1 MNGAAANRLRLLV
14 IASRPSDFGEMAELA
29 GALARRGHAIT
40 LMYFF
45 ESADATHVGVFESL
59 RSLRREGVAAIAVDH
74 ESVQTVPIDDQ
85 TTSAPAVPSPTTAGE
100 QGAVLG
106 GLRAVALWLRGR
118 GLNLYPKNSRLT
130 RLLYELARDI
140 DGIRNP
146 TRRNLTVRMTAAR
159 RDQLKRLGVIRRAE
173 ALRRIHQGSAMVLH
187 YRQFWQLFADTIT
200 AGAIDALLIPED
212 IVGKVWPVAI
222 DAGHD
227 RGVPT
232 LVLPYTL
239 ANRDEAI
246 QGLKGLPEFQT
257 VNNRVAATLYPRWR
271 YSDDTV
277 DLVRLPSPHIFAHE
291 ELGIAPPDPWMMNS
305 GFADK
310 ILVDSPASLE
320 YFRAGGIPIEQ
331 METVGSVSQDRIFE
345 QRQNR
350 DGSLQTLRQ
359 QLGLTSVKPLLLI
372 SGCPNQLSAPVP
384 FCEFATIEEVARFV
398 GESVAPLAE
407 HYHLVVRPHPN
418 FAEFG
423 PMLEPF
429 GIRSTLAPTASLVP
443 LADVFIAFAS
453 ATIRWAIAC
462 AIPTVNY
469 DVFHYGYGD
478 FAAAKGVASVSGADA
493 FKALVQSLTPG
504 APPLQAL
511 AGHAQRDS
519 PRWSVMDGR
528 GVARIEDEIRKACR
542 SRKRSAKEFVA
553 NA

>member
-1 MNGAAANRLRLLV
+1 MNGAGPDRLRLLV
-14 IASRPSDFGEMAELA
+14 IASRPSDYAEMAELA
-29 GALARRGHAIT
+29 RALVRRSHAVT

-45 ESADATHVGVFESL
+45 ERADPSHVGVFESL
-59 RSLRREGVAAIAVDH
+59 RSMADEGVAAIAIDH
-74 ESVQTVPIDDQ
+74 ESVQTVPLDD
-85 TTSAPAVPSPTTAGE
+85 TATSTTPLSAPTSAGE
-100 QGAVLG
+100 PGAALG
-106 GLRAVALWLRGR
+106 GLRAVALWLRAR
-118 GLNLYPKNSRLT
+118 GLNVYPKNSGLA
-130 RLLYELARDI
+130 RLLYGLARDI

-146 TRRNLTVRMTAAR
+146 ARRHTTVRMTAAR
-159 RDQLKRLGVIRRAE
+159 RDQLKRLRLIKRAE

-187 YRQFWQLFADTIT
+187 YRQFWQLFGDTIG

-222 DAGHD
+222 AAGHD

-257 VNNRVAATLYPRWR
+257 VNNRVAATWYPRWR
-271 YSDDTV
+271 YSDNTV

-291 ELGIAPPDPWMMNS
+291 ELGIAPRDPWMMNS
-305 GFADK
+305 GYADK

-331 METVGSVSQDRIFE
+331 MATVGSVSQDRIFE
-345 QRQNR
+345 QRRNR
-350 DGSLQTLRQ
+350 DESLQALRQ
-359 QLGLTSVKPLLLI
+359 QLGLSSKKPLLLI

-384 FCEFATIEEVARFV
+384 FCEFATIEDVARFV
-398 GESVAPLAE
+398 GDSVAPLAE

-423 PMLEPF
+423 RMLEPF
-429 GIRSTLAPTASLVP
+429 GIKSTLAPTASLVP

-469 DVFHYGYGD
+469 DVFHYRYGD
-478 FAAAKGVASVSGADA
+478 FAAAKGVASVTGADT
-493 FKALVQSLTPG
+493 FRTLVQTLTPG
-504 APPLQAL
+504 AAPLQVMSE
-511 AGHAQRDS
+511 HAQRDS
-519 PRWSVMDGR
+519 ARWSAMDGR

-542 SRKRSAKEFVA
+542 SRKRSSKEFAA